1 MVRVKTAILATSSN
15 TASVVDGLGGILAP
29 GKRPVAGAQ
38 HGGHMHRVDAAPGEG
53 LQNHLA
59 GVPLVILVN
68 FFGRQLP
75 RAGHGPV
82 KIIGVGGAK
91 GGQVPP
97 RLGKG
102 HRVGGVGMHDAPSC
116 G

>member
-1 MVRVKTAILATSSN
+1 MLVQYMLGRRLGAGVDGQGQNGHLGHLLQHGG
-15 TASVVDGLGGILAP
+15 VVDGLGGILAP

-75 RAGHGPV
+75 RAGHRAV
-82 KIIGVGGAK
+82 KIIGVGGAP
-91 GGQVPP
+91 GGEIQP
-97 RLGKG
+97 
-102 HRVGGVGMHDAPSC
+102 
-116 G
+116 